1 MLTYYF
7 LLGLRSLKRNPVL
20 TALMIF
26 ILAIGVAA
34 SVSTLTVLHV
44 MSGDPI
50 PNKSSKLF
58 IPILNNSPLEGYV
71 PGQGYNDHQATYRD
85 VMNLMESGQ
94 GVRRTGLYRIG
105 AVIEAPRK
113 DVGVLRLTGL
123 AATKDV
129 FAMFDVP
136 FLFGQAW
143 RDIDDKKSADVVI
156 LSKKTSEK
164 LFGKDNPVGK
174 HVRMLGSDF
183 QIIGVHDNWI
193 QRPRFYSYLGRGSAF
208 GEEEEFI
215 IPLSSAIR
223 HEASQEGNMSCQG
236 DRNDPSWQSLLD
248 SECTWFHFWFELE
261 NENQRG
267 QLQEYID
274 RYVSEQYKLGRFVVK
289 DKNLLFNVREWLSEM
304 KIVSNDSKISAWLAL
319 GFLMLCLI
327 NAAGLLL
334 AKFSSKS
341 AEIGVRRALGAS
353 KQQIFAQ
360 YLIETTVIGLVGA
373 FLGVVLALGALELI
387 GMQAKYLAVV
397 AKMDWIMLSF
407 TFVLSVAA
415 AILAGL
421 MPTWRAC
428 QVTPAIQLK
437 SQ

>member
-7 LLGLRSLKRNPVL
+7 LLGIRSLKRNPAL

-50 PNKSSKLF
+50 PSKSSKLI
-58 IPILNNSPLEGYV
+58 IPIMNNSSLEGYV

-85 VMNLMESGQ
+85 VMNLLDSGQ
-94 GVRRTGLYRIG
+94 GLRRTGLYRIG
-105 AVIEAPRK
+105 AVMESPRK
-113 DVGVLRLTGL
+113 DVGVLGVSGL
-123 AATKDV
+123 ATTKDA
-129 FAMFDVP
+129 FAMFEVP

-143 RDIDDKKSADVVI
+143 REIEDKKSADVVV
-156 LSKKTSEK
+156 LSKKISEK
-164 LFGKDNPVGK
+164 FFGKENPVGK
-174 HVRMLGSDF
+174 YVRLLGSDF
-183 QIIGVHDNWI
+183 EIVGVHDNWM
-193 QRPRFYSYLGRGSAF
+193 QRPRFYSYVGRGGAF

-223 HEASQEGNMSCQG
+223 HEASHDGNMSCQG
-236 DRNDPSWQSLLD
+236 SRNDPSWQSLLD

-267 QLQEYID
+267 QLQEFID
-274 RYVSEQYKLGRFVVK
+274 LYVSEQHKLGRFLVK
-289 DKNLLFNVREWLSEM
+289 DKNLLFNVREWLNEI

-327 NAAGLLL
+327 NAVGLLL

-373 FLGVVLALGALELI
+373 FLGVALAIGALELI

-421 MPTWRAC
+421 IPTWRAC